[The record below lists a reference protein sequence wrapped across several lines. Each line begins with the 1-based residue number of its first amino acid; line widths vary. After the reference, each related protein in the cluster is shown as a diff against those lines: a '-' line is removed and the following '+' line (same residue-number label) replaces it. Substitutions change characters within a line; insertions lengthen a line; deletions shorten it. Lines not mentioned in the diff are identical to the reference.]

1 MDVEIRFDGNKKI
14 TALYKGFEIKT
25 DQPVKAGGDGSAPS
39 PFDLFIASIAT
50 CAGFYVKSFCDQRNI
65 STENIR
71 IVQSSQLNPETR
83 MIDKIHIQLLLPSD
97 FPEKYKQ
104 AVISAAEM
112 CSVKKHIAQAPE
124 FVLTAE
130 IEGI

>member
-1 MDVEIRFDGNKKI
+1 MNVEIRFDGNKKI

-50 CAGFYVKSFCDQRNI
+50 CAGFYVKSFCDQREI
-65 STENIR
+65 STDNIK
-71 IVQSSQLNPETR
+71 IVQSSHLDLQTR
-83 MIDKIHIQLLLPSD
+83 MIDKIHIQILLPAD

-104 AVISAAEM
+104 AVINAAEM
-112 CSVKKHIAQAPE
+112 CSVKKHIAQAHE
-124 FVLTAE
+124 FVLTAQ
-130 IEGI
+130 IEAR

>member
-1 MDVEIRFDGNKKI
+1 MNVEIRFDGNKKI
-14 TALYKGFEIKT
+14 TALYKGFEINT

-50 CAGFYVKSFCDQRNI
+50 CAGFYVKSFCDQREI
-65 STENIR
+65 STDNIK
-71 IVQSSQLNPETR
+71 IVQSSHLDPQTR
-83 MIDKIHIQLLLPSD
+83 MIDKIHIQILLPAD

-104 AVISAAEM
+104 AVINAAEM

-124 FVLTAE
+124 FVLTAQ
-130 IEGI
+130 IEAR